1 MLKIFCEGIG
11 DQVFIADFIE
21 SQFPIRFERI
31 QEAKGP
37 RSLVIRNDEIEI
49 VPIDGCKKINNIVI
63 KQLFTNNT
71 ELGGKNL
78 LIFDADFTGVNGN
91 NGFNNCNNTIENLK
105 KHEKYPIDFFHFLWP
120 DNTNDGLFE
129 NLLEKIIPN
138 EKLSVINCI
147 ESSQTCLKA
156 LSGQHQIKVPGVKEK
171 INSYLHLFSQS
182 TKLIDR
188 RYNSDFWHL
197 SPSECGELQMFKE
210 FLSAHLNLDESSQ
223 LILS

>member
-21 SQFPIRFERI
+21 AQFPITFDRI
-31 QEAKGP
+31 QEANGAK
-37 RSLVIRNDEIEI
+37 SLLIRNNEIEI
-49 VPIDGCKKINNIVI
+49 IPIDGCKKINNLVV

-78 LIFDADFTGVNGN
+78 LIFDADYTGINGN
-91 NGFNNCNNTIENLK
+91 NGFGNCNNTIENLK

-129 NLLEKIIPN
+129 NLLEKIIPS
-138 EKLSVINCI
+138 EKLSVIHCI
-147 ESSQTCLKA
+147 ESNITCLTA
-156 LSGQHQIKVPGVKEK
+156 LSAQHPIKVPGIKEK
-171 INSYLHLFSQS
+171 INAYLHLFSQS

-188 RYNSDFWHL
+188 RYNSNFWHL
-197 SPSECGELQMFKE
+197 DPTICTELQIFKE
-210 FLSAHLNLDESSQ
+210 FLSTHLNIGTSKA
-223 LILS
+223 